1 MGQLPSIVNI
11 MNKTHLGIILS
22 LYLCLLTGLSQSAR
36 TARMDASWKS
46 KRALGR
52 DGGQQKFPS
61 PEIIETK
68 RSNARDGG
76 HQKFPSP
83 EIIENVPNPCL
94 QRDGGHQ
101 KFPCPEKRGVGNF
114 PDIFRPLPENQQN
127 GGTDEG
133 SDGNDLVVSVKRQS
147 QHHRMSKDFQ
157 KKSAEVGN
165 FPEHFRPLPENT
177 DSGVIE
183 VKRQME
189 FNRMSKEFQ
198 KKSAEVGNFPEHFR
212 PLPENT
218 DSGVIEVKRNLN
230 PHNRM
235 APGFQKKSAEVGNFP
250 EHFRP
255 LPENTDSGVIEVKRK
270 LNPHNRMA
278 PGFQKKSAEVGNF
291 PEHFRP
297 LPANT
302 GSAVIS
308 RPVISVKRQMNP
320 NNRMASMNHLNRMA
334 KLPDKRNYDE
344 VDKCATNSPIVD
356 IHDESLLE
364 DCCRRW
370 YPNTERS
377 GRVKD
382 ILVFRACREYL

>member
-1 MGQLPSIVNI
+1 M
-11 MNKTHLGIILS
+11 
-22 LYLCLLTGLSQSAR
+22 
-36 TARMDASWKS
+36 
-46 KRALGR
+46 
-52 DGGQQKFPS
+52 
-61 PEIIETK
+61 
-68 RSNARDGG
+68 
-76 HQKFPSP
+76 
-83 EIIENVPNPCL
+83 

-218 DSGVIEVKRNLN
+218 DSGVIEVKR
-230 PHNRM
+230 
-235 APGFQKKSAEVGNFP
+235 
-250 EHFRP
+250 
-255 LPENTDSGVIEVKRK
+255 D

-344 VDKCATNSPIVD
+344 EDKCATNSPIVVSYFLQYFCYARFLVHLD
-356 IHDESLLE
+356 LIWCIFHFCIFSKQSL
-364 DCCRRW
+364 
-370 YPNTERS
+370 NI
-377 GRVKD
+377 G
-382 ILVFRACREYL
+382 FR

>member
-1 MGQLPSIVNI
+1 MGSQLPSIVNI

-46 KRALGR
+46 KRALG
-52 DGGQQKFPS
+52 
-61 PEIIETK
+61 
-68 RSNARDGG
+68 RDGG

-218 DSGVIEVKRNLN
+218 DSGVIE
-230 PHNRM
+230 
-235 APGFQKKSAEVGNFP
+235 
-250 EHFRP
+250 
-255 LPENTDSGVIEVKRK
+255 
-270 LNPHNRMA
+270 
-278 PGFQKKSAEVGNF
+278 
-291 PEHFRP
+291 
-297 LPANT
+297 
-302 GSAVIS
+302 
-308 RPVISVKRQMNP
+308 
-320 NNRMASMNHLNRMA
+320 
-334 KLPDKRNYDE
+334 
-344 VDKCATNSPIVD
+344 
-356 IHDESLLE
+356 
-364 DCCRRW
+364 
-370 YPNTERS
+370 
-377 GRVKD
+377 
-382 ILVFRACREYL
+382 